1 MEYIKI
7 VLLCVIASIIYGIV
21 HDMFTAHIC
30 VEYFTIFH
38 PPIFGGTQSPVLL
51 ALGWGVIATWWMGV
65 LLGIPLAVFAQIGS
79 NPKRDAESLVRPLA
93 ILLVV
98 MAICAITAGIIGFN
112 SAKSGDFAVWK
123 DMASKIPPEKHV
135 VFLAD
140 LAAHNASYA
149 VGTVGAIV
157 LMITVAISRAIEG
170 KKIRKAILPNKF
182 FGGENER

>member
-1 MEYIKI
+1 MEYVKI

-65 LLGIPLAVFAQIGS
+65 LLGIPLAVFAQIGP
-79 NPKRDAESLVRPLA
+79 NPKRDARSLIRPLT

-98 MAICAITAGIIGFN
+98 MAVCAITSGIIGYN
-112 SAKSGDFAVWK
+112 AAKSGDFVVWK

-149 VGTVGAIV
+149 VGTIGGIV
-157 LMITVAISRAIEG
+157 LMIIIWISRSIVG
-170 KKIRKAILPNKF
+170 KKIRKTEIS
-182 FGGENER
+182 E